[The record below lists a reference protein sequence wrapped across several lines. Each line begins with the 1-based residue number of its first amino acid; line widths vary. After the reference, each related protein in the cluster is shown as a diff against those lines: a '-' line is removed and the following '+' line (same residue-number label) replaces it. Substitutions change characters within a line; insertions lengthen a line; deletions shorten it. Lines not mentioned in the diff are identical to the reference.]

1 VDVVVFDKTGTL
13 TRGEMV
19 LTDVVADPQQDDTFL
34 RRVAAVEAAS
44 EHPVARAVVAGA
56 EQRGIRPGEV
66 SDFRALVGRGARGL
80 VEGIEVVVG
89 RQALIDE
96 LGLDVPTRYA
106 EALARLEAD
115 GKTVFLAAW
124 EGEVR
129 GVLAVADTLRDTARE
144 AMRELSAL
152 GARVAMI
159 TGDNRRTAEAIAREL
174 GIKRVWAEVL
184 PGDKAAEVR
193 RIREEGHVVA
203 FVGDGINDAPALVEA
218 DLGMAVGTGTDVAIE
233 AGNVV
238 LRSGEPRLAVLA
250 LRLARRTFR
259 TIGQNLLWA
268 FGYNVAAIPLAALGF
283 LDPMLAA
290 ATMAFSS
297 VSVVTNSLRLRRAP

>member
-1 VDVVVFDKTGTL
+1 VVVFDKTGTL

-19 LTDVVADPQQDDTFL
+19 LTDVVTDPSKIDTFI
-34 RRVAAVEAAS
+34 RRIASVEAAS

-56 EQRGIRPGEV
+56 EERGIHPVAV
-66 SDFRALVGRGARGL
+66 SDFGALVGRGARAL
-80 VEGIEVVVG
+80 VEGVEVVVG
-89 RQALIDE
+89 REALIDE
-96 LGLDVPTRYA
+96 LGLDVPTAYA
-106 EALARLEAD
+106 EARARLETD

-129 GVLAVADTLRDTARE
+129 GVVAVADTLRDTARE
-144 AMRELSAL
+144 AVREISAL
-152 GARVAMI
+152 GAEVAMI

-174 GIKRVWAEVL
+174 GIKRIQAEVL
-184 PGDKAAEVR
+184 PEDKAAEVR

-203 FVGDGINDAPALVEA
+203 FVGDGINDAPALVGA

-268 FGYNVAAIPLAALGF
+268 FGYNVAAIPLAALGL
-283 LDPMLAA
+283 LDPMVAA

-297 VSVVTNSLRLRRAP
+297 VSVVTNSLRLRSAP